1 MTADDLRCTE
11 LLRAIPPSWGF
22 VDTVHIA
29 RELGCTPRGAPR
41 ALREALGM
49 PPHLRD
55 GGRWTHRL
63 PDGRSVGRA
72 LPPKGDTVVWCLV
85 PAGEEPAPPGEGPF
99 ARWRVDDAAA
109 FAPAPQQ
116 QRLPV
121 VYEPAPLAPV
131 MGSVAD
137 WSDAEL
143 IRVRDLVAAELAVR
157 TQALQ
162 GRLALLLPGLLPDAL
177 GHGPCD
183 DGEEEVADVLGN
195 LEMPDRLRQLAL
207 NRDRF
212 GRRKYGQPI
221 RVGWRKARAG
231 LREEIGDTINY
242 AVALRLHTTAP
253 ARFAALVAA
262 LDALLDDVA

>member
-1 MTADDLRCTE
+1 MPEDLE
-11 LLRAIPPSWGF
+11 ALLRAIPPSWGF

-41 ALREALGM
+41 ALREALDMAPASGAGVQAHM
-49 PPHLRD
+49 
-55 GGRWTHRL
+55 L
-63 PDGRSVGRA
+63 PDGRLVCRA
-72 LPPKGDTVVWCLV
+72 LPPKGDTLVWCL
-85 PAGEEPAPPGEGPF
+85 APVGRRPGMPGEGPF

-109 FAPAPQQ
+109 FTPAPQQ
-116 QRLPV
+116 QPLPV
-121 VYEPAPLAPV
+121 APVTYEPAPLTPV
-131 MGSVAD
+131 LGSVID

-143 IRVRDLVAAELAVR
+143 VRVRDLVSAELAVR

-195 LEMPDRLRQLAL
+195 LDISDRLRKLAL

-212 GRRKYGQPI
+212 GRGKYGKAI

-231 LREEIGDTINY
+231 LREEIGDTVNY
-242 AVALRLHTTAP
+242 AVAMRLHTTAP